1 MPRYIDPGFCH
12 SLKEAR
18 YWSMDWIAENG
29 IQGPFEYVVLL
40 KSDNGYKVM
49 GQYATASEAFDDRRR
64 LVEETGTRS
73 YFLRAVRV
81 QPIEECQVVGPGHPE
96 SREDLDRWRD
106 ALNNGDESLIPEAEL
121 ASFRAWAAST
131 IENRPAYQRV
141 DRDAPRFEA
150 AHGEIP
156 F

>member
-1 MPRYIDPGFCH
+1 MPRYTSPGFCP

-81 QPIEECQVVGPGHPE
+81 YPVEQTVVVGPGHPE
-96 SREDLDRWRD
+96 SREDLERWRD
-106 ALNNGDESLIPEAEL
+106 ALNSGDESLIPAAEL
-121 ASFRAWAAST
+121 SAYRSWAAST
-131 IENRPAYQRV
+131 IESRPAYQRV
-141 DRDAPRFEA
+141 DRDAGRLSDV
-150 AHGEIP
+150 P

>member
-1 MPRYIDPGFCH
+1 
-12 SLKEAR
+12 
-18 YWSMDWIAENG
+18 MDWIAENG

-40 KSDNGYKVM
+40 KGDNGYKVM

-81 QPIEECQVVGPGHPE
+81 HPIEECEVVGPGHPE
-96 SREDLDRWRD
+96 SKEDLDRWRD
-106 ALNNGDESLIPEAEL
+106 ALNTGDESLVPEAEL
-121 ASFRAWAAST
+121 PSFRAWAAQT
-131 IENRPAYQRV
+131 IENRPEYRRSTSGGARL
-141 DRDAPRFEA
+141 
-150 AHGEIP
+150 HGEIP

>member
-1 MPRYIDPGFCH
+1 MPRYEEPGHCL

-18 YWSMDWIAENG
+18 YWSLDWIAENG
-29 IQGPFEYVVLL
+29 IKGPFEYVVLL
-40 KSDNGYKVM
+40 KSDNGYKVI

-64 LVEETGTRS
+64 LVEETGIRS

-81 QPIEECQVVGPGHPE
+81 HPIEDVVVIGPGHPE

-106 ALNNGDESLIPEAEL
+106 ALNTGEESLIPEAEL
-121 ASFRAWAAST
+121 PSFRSWAAST
-131 IENRPAYQRV
+131 IETRPEYRRSNSRGARL
-141 DRDAPRFEA
+141 
-150 AHGEIP
+150 HGEIP

>member
-1 MPRYIDPGFCH
+1 MPRYTSPGYCS

-18 YWSMDWIAENG
+18 YWSLDWIAENG

-40 KSDNGYKVM
+40 KSDAGYKVM
-49 GQYATASEAFDDRRR
+49 GQYATASEAFEDRRR

-81 QPIEECQVVGPGHPE
+81 HPIEDCEVIGPEHAE

-106 ALNNGDESLIPEAEL
+106 ALSTGDESLIPPAEL
-121 ASFRAWAAST
+121 PSFRSWAAST
-131 IENRPAYQRV
+131 IENRPEYRRSSSRGARL
-141 DRDAPRFEA
+141 
-150 AHGEIP
+150 HGEIP

>member
-1 MPRYIDPGFCH
+1 MPRYISPGFCS

-40 KSDNGYKVM
+40 KDDDGYKVM

-81 QPIEECQVVGPGHPE
+81 NPVQEQVVVGPGHPE

-106 ALNNGDESLIPEAEL
+106 ALSTGDESLIPQAEL
-121 ASFRAWAAST
+121 SSFRSWAAST
-131 IENRPAYQRV
+131 IQNRPAYQRV
-141 DRDAPRFEA
+141 DRDAPRSTD
-150 AHGEIP
+150 IP